1 MRLNNQPEIIAILRN
16 IVEDNS
22 QRLYKEYDIYEQCYM
37 SMCIYIHIYIYKS
50 TYYIYMRILVII
62 DKTRVNINYYLCV
75 IFKERLVRNP
85 HTAAPYVS
93 VIIMRVCIYEIEE
106 EKKMYII

>member
-37 SMCIYIHIYIYKS
+37 SMCIYIHIYIYIKVPT
-50 TYYIYMRILVII
+50 TYICV
-62 DKTRVNINYYLCV
+62 YL
-75 IFKERLVRNP
+75 
-85 HTAAPYVS
+85 
-93 VIIMRVCIYEIEE
+93 
-106 EKKMYII
+106 

>member
-1 MRLNNQPEIIAILRN
+1 
-16 IVEDNS
+16 
-22 QRLYKEYDIYEQCYM
+22 
-37 SMCIYIHIYIYKS
+37 
-50 TYYIYMRILVII
+50 MRILVII

-85 HTAAPYVS
+85 RTAAPYVS

-106 EKKMYII
+106 EKKCILYDTNINININDDRYARRHILL

>member
-1 MRLNNQPEIIAILRN
+1 M
-16 IVEDNS
+16 
-22 QRLYKEYDIYEQCYM
+22 LYEYVYIYTY
-37 SMCIYIHIYIYKS
+37 IYIYKS

-85 HTAAPYVS
+85 RTAAPYVS